1 MYIHIEREREIHK
14 CVGTPWRIL
23 RKPTP
28 TFHNFKVGQAKPIQN
43 PGEVPLH
50 WGFCLCRYNQEWKM
64 PNRLRRKGSGNFCFA
79 VKNCYP
85 AKIPWPSPAQNAAAE
100 SKGASSPRSVLTDV
114 NKSHS
119 QRFDPLSQPL
129 VCDAIPRDHPLFT
142 GYRSPTGG
150 RLFRGRTA

>member
-1 MYIHIEREREIHK
+1 MKKGFIGIIFVRQDHISVDLADRSDGK
-14 CVGTPWRIL
+14 ASP
-23 RKPTP
+23 
-28 TFHNFKVGQAKPIQN
+28 QN
-43 PGEVPLH
+43 
-50 WGFCLCRYNQEWKM
+50 
-64 PNRLRRKGSGNFCFA
+64 RRA
-79 VKNCYP
+79 VKNCYL
-85 AKIPWPSPAQNAAAE
+85 AKFPWPSPAQNASAE

-129 VCDAIPRDHPLFT
+129 VWDAIPRDHPLFT